1 MVPSS
6 KQRLSRRAALKIG
19 LGSLALAGAP
29 AVVRA
34 QADSMVVVSSG
45 GVLEDAYREAIY
57 KPWTHKTGIQVIT
70 GPNPAAKL
78 KSMVEANATEWDV
91 MQIDAAVAASLA
103 RQNLLEPL
111 DYSVIGKDDLLA
123 GMANQYYVASDLAGT
138 IISWNTEALK
148 GAAPPQTWA
157 EFWAVD
163 RIPGKRGIL
172 KRASQ
177 TLEIALM
184 ADGADKD
191 KLYPLDVERAL
202 RSLAKIKNETYWWDS
217 GAQGAQILIDGEVP
231 LAMEWQ
237 GRVALPKK
245 TGAKVDF
252 HLNQALYASD
262 AWTIPK
268 GVKNKKR
275 SMDFIA
281 FAMQADQQFAYSKL
295 LPYGPVNKKAI
306 AMMDPAVLAQSPS
319 SADVLKRGM
328 YMNFEWWA
336 DNNEKV
342 SQQFNRWV
350 MAG

>member
-1 MVPSS
+1 MNPFG
-6 KQRLSRRAALKIG
+6 KQNLARRAALKIG
-19 LGSLALAGAP
+19 LGSLALAAAP
-29 AVVRA
+29 RVVRA
-34 QADSMVVVSSG
+34 QGDSVVVVSSG

-57 KPWTHKTGIQVIT
+57 KPWTQKTGVEIIT

-91 MQIDAAVAASLA
+91 MQIDAAVAAALA

-111 DYSVIGKDDLLA
+111 DYSVIGKDDLLP

-138 IISWNTEALK
+138 IISWNTDALK
-148 GAAPPQTWA
+148 GVLPPQTWA
-157 EFWAVD
+157 EFWTLD
-163 RIPGKRGIL
+163 RIPGKRGLL

-191 KLYPLDVERAL
+191 KLYPLDLERAL
-202 RSLAKIKNETYWWDS
+202 RSLDKIKSQTYWWGS
-217 GAQGAQILIDGEVP
+217 GAQRAQILIDGEVP

-268 GVKNKKR
+268 GAKNKKR
-275 SMDFIA
+275 SMEFIA
-281 FAMQADQQFAYSKL
+281 FAMEADQQFAYSKL

-306 AMMDPAVLAQSPS
+306 SMMDPTVLAQSPS
-319 SADVLKRGM
+319 SAEVLKRGV

-336 DNNEKV
+336 ENNVKV
-342 SQQFNRWV
+342 SEQFNRWV